1 MRKFD
6 CDINSLGRIFWE
18 RDNVDEQ
25 SALIQ
30 ACPETVSGQVR
41 IWQVYVPAFATPYAQ
56 LAVNPDSGGVNIDI
70 ADLGGFWV
78 NDVVGNFGVAGGD
91 LFFTGTMTGGSVP
104 AARVDSGTLAI
115 AQSWAYTGGD
125 VTSSAGSAVLTI
137 ANNAV
142 SNAKLADMAQATF
155 KMRAAGAGTGDPI
168 DGTAAQAKTAL
179 SISTGD
185 VSGLGTIAT
194 QNASS
199 VTVGSL
205 GASGGISSSN
215 ASNAFF
221 GEGTAGSFSGDIYV
235 AYSANTT
242 GANFYAYRVY
252 NSAASPIAGLRGDG
266 ALVAA
271 VMAQAPL
278 FTTPVINK
286 GTVTTAVAIDWRQSA
301 YQTIQLSASTA
312 CTMTTTAAPPGPCPI
327 WLKVFSPASGT
338 SLALTYPATFKGG
351 WPTTVTNLSRY
362 NFLAG
367 FYDGTNYNYIG
378 GSLNVA

>member
-104 AARVDSGTLAI
+104 AARVNSGTLAI
-115 AQSWAYTGGD
+115 ARSWAYTGGD

-137 ANNAV
+137 AANAV
-142 SNAKLADMAQATF
+142 TYAKMQTQAQATF
-155 KMRAAGAGTGDPI
+155 LMRAAGAGTGVPI
-168 DGTAAQAKTAL
+168 AGTAAQAKTAL
-179 SISTGD
+179 AITTSD

-194 QNASS
+194 QSASALS
-199 VTVGSL
+199 VGNLSAT
-205 GASGGISSSN
+205 GGVSSTNSSN
-215 ASNAFF
+215 SFF
-221 GEGTAGSFSGDIYV
+221 GEGAGSGFNGEIFQ
-235 AYSANTT
+235 AYSSNPS
-242 GANFYAYRVY
+242 GSVFYAFRVY
-252 NSAASPIAGLRGDG
+252 NSALSPIAGWRGDG
-266 ALVAA
+266 AVIAA
-271 VMAQAPL
+271 VMVQAPNL
-278 FTTPVINK
+278 VTPVQNK
-286 GTVTTAVAIDWRQSA
+286 GAVTATLPIDFRQSSF
-301 YQTIQLSASTA
+301 QSATLTNGTA
-312 CTMTTTAAPPGPCPI
+312 CTASISNAPQGPTLVA
-327 WLKVFSPASGT
+327 LKIFAPAFGTSPAIT
-338 SLALTYPATFKGG
+338 WPATFKNG
-351 WPTTVTNLSRY
+351 WPTTVTTLGRY
-362 NFLAG
+362 NLLLG
-367 FYDGTNYNYIG
+367 WYDGTNYNYLA
-378 GSLNVA
+378 GSLNIA